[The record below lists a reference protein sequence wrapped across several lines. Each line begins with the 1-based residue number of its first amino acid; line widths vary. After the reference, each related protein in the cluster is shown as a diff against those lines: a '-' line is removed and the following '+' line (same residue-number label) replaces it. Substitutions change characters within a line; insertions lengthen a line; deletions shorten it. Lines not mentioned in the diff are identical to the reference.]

1 MKAGVDFGTSLVK
14 AVWMN
19 DGKFRFSS
27 TADTGLEEIA
37 KQLSADGVRRVHR
50 AGIGYSDDCAGYFKN
65 FEVRTAE
72 GDPIENEVRLQ
83 AEGTRR
89 LLENDGYQGDSFLV
103 VSIGTGTSYT
113 LVTKDGATKFPIGN
127 SLGGGF
133 INGLGQVLGASDY
146 NDLATRSTE
155 SMPLDLCIK
164 DMIPN
169 RAGTFEGELVV
180 ANFGK
185 GKSDSEKSSAYASA
199 ISTVA
204 VATIRDVML
213 LGMIPNFQPPK
224 DIVYVGSTV
233 ARTLVLKNLLQVYS
247 AAIGKTPHFPE
258 HGEFALA
265 VGAYHMQE

>member
-1 MKAGVDFGTSLVK
+1 MKAGVDVGTSLVK
-14 AVWMN
+14 VAWIN
-19 DGKFRFSS
+19 DGHFRFSS
-27 TADTGLEEIA
+27 TADVKLEEITR
-37 KQLSADGVRRVHR
+37 QLSADGVRRIHL
-50 AGIGYSDDCAGYFKN
+50 AGIGYSDDRAKYFKD

-89 LLENDGYQGDSFLV
+89 LLQDSGYQGDSFLV

-133 INGLGQVLGASDY
+133 INGLGQVLGARDY
-146 NDLATRSTE
+146 TELATESTQG
-155 SMPLDLCIK
+155 MPLDLCIK
-164 DMIPN
+164 DMLPDK
-169 RAGTFEGELVV
+169 AGTFEGELVV

-185 GKSDSEKSSAYASA
+185 ATPASERSSAYASV

-204 VATIRDVML
+204 IATIRDIRL
-213 LGMIPNFQPPK
+213 LGMIPHFQPP
-224 DIVYVGSTV
+224 DDVVYVGSTV
-233 ARTLVLKNLLQVYS
+233 ARTPVLKNLLQAYS
-247 AAIGKTPHFPE
+247 AVIGKNPYFPE

-265 VGAYHMQE
+265 LGAYHMQK

>member
-14 AVWMN
+14 AAWMN
-19 DGKFRFSS
+19 DGRFRFSS
-27 TADTGLEEIA
+27 TADAKLEEIA
-37 KQLSADGVRRVHR
+37 RQLSDDGVRKINL
-50 AGIGYSDDCAGYFKN
+50 AGIGYSDAHTKYFKD

-89 LLENDGYQGDSFLV
+89 LLEDSGHREDSFLV
-103 VSIGTGTSYT
+103 VSIGTGISYT
-113 LVTKDGATKFPIGN
+113 LVTEEGATKFPIGN

-133 INGLGQVLGASDY
+133 IYGLGQVLGAKDY
-146 NDLATRSTE
+146 NELATRSTE
-155 SMPLDLCIK
+155 GTPLDLCIK
-164 DMIPN
+164 DLLPN
-169 RAGTFEGELVV
+169 KAGTFEGELVV

-185 GKSDSEKSSAYASA
+185 GTSASERSSAYTSA

-204 VATIRDVML
+204 VAIIRDIML
-213 LGMIPNFQPPK
+213 LGMIPNFQPPN
-224 DIVYVGSTV
+224 DVVYVGSTV
-233 ARTLVLKNLLQVYS
+233 ARTPVLKNLLQVYS
-247 AAIGKTPHFPE
+247 AAIGKNPHFPE